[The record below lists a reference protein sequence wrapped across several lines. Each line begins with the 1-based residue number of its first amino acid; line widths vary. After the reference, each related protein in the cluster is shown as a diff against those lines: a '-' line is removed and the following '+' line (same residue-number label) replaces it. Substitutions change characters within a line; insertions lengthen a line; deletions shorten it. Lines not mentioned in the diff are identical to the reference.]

1 MGPGILWALIL
12 VSGLTSNQI
21 LYEYPSLIH
30 RAVSALVIQD
40 SLLALVVISS
50 TPLCVL
56 ASLFTDHGA
65 GQFYI
70 RPGANN
76 SCPGGSH
83 GIISVVSS
91 VPSVGKHLSLRNT
104 RRMGMR
110 GLAERLIVSR
120 TGMRVRQWERTLSRS
135 VTPSIASRSLIPDI
149 VTPPWLRQT
158 STSTRRQRR
167 Q

>member
-30 RAVSALVIQD
+30 REVPALVIQD
-40 SLLALVVISS
+40 SLLVVISS
-50 TPLCVL
+50 ALLCVL

-76 SCPGGSH
+76 SCRGGSH

-110 GLAERLIVSR
+110 GLVERLIVSR

-135 VTPSIASRSLIPDI
+135 VTPSIASRSLITDI

-158 STSTRRQRR
+158 RTSTRRQRR